1 MKGKHLFL
9 LLLLVAAVG
18 ATWHFHF
25 RNGTEDAW
33 SAKGSGG
40 AGGKVFYLAL
50 NDVARVVVKTADAE
64 LNLVKKDDAW
74 TVQERAGYPA
84 NFEQLSGL
92 LRKLADLKTVQEV
105 KVGPSQFARL
115 ELVEPGKGAGAG
127 TLVEFKDKD
136 GKALGGLLLGKKFMK
151 KGDAQFGEAGGFPAG
166 RYVVPFGT
174 QSVSL
179 VAEALD
185 EVSVKPE
192 SWLVRDFF
200 KIENPKA
207 VALAGT
213 TDPQHWKLTREN
225 ATAEWKLDG
234 AKDDEKTDPAKTAPL
249 PNVLASPTFADVLAP
264 DAKPEDTGL
273 DKPAVAT
280 FETFDGFTYTLKIG
294 KPSGENYPLTVAVAA
309 TLAKERTPGK
319 DEKPEDK
326 AKLDAEFKTTLKRFE
341 DKLAAEKKFEGRPFL
356 VAKTTID
363 QLLKDRT
370 AFLPDKKP
378 EPPAPAASAPVS
390 VTTPPISV
398 TTPPVTVPPAP
409 PTPPTPAKPE
419 PNPAPPEPAPAK
431 PEPNPA
437 PPAPDAVKPAPEP
450 AKPAPP
456 APESDSKPPADE
468 KK

>member
-9 LLLLVAAVG
+9 LLLLAGAVG
-18 ATWHFHF
+18 ATWHYQF
-25 RNGTEDAW
+25 RNRPDDAW
-33 SAKGSGG
+33 NAKGTGG
-40 AGGKVFYLAL
+40 AGGKVFFLPL

-64 LNLVKKDDAW
+64 LNLVKKDDVW

-92 LRKLADLKTVQEV
+92 LKKLADLKTVQEV

-136 GKALGGLLLGKKFMK
+136 AKALGGLLLGKKFMK

-166 RYVVPFGT
+166 RYVLPFGT

-179 VAEALD
+179 VSEPLD
-185 EVSVKPE
+185 EVNVKPE
-192 SWLVRDFF
+192 VWLARDFF

-213 TDPQHWKLTREN
+213 TDPQHWKLTRET

-234 AKDDEKTDPAKTAPL
+234 AKDDEKADPAKTAPL
-249 PNVLASPTFADVLAP
+249 PNVLASPAFADVLAP

-273 DKPAVAT
+273 DQPAVAT

-294 KPSGENYPLTVAVAA
+294 KPSGENFPLTVAVAA

-326 AKLDAEFKTTLKRFE
+326 AKLDEEFKTTLKRLE

-363 QLLKDRT
+363 QLLKDRA
-370 AFLPDKKP
+370 AFLPEKKP
-378 EPPAPAASAPVS
+378 EPPAPVSA
-390 VTTPPISV
+390 TTPPISV
-398 TTPPVTVPPAP
+398 TTPPVTVPPLPNPA
-409 PTPPTPAKPE
+409 PAKPE
-419 PNPAPPEPAPAK
+419 PNPVPPAPEPAK

-437 PPAPDAVKPAPEP
+437 PPAPEPAKPEP
-450 AKPAPP
+450 KPAPP
-456 APESDSKPPADE
+456 APEADSKPPAEE

>member
-9 LLLLVAAVG
+9 LLLLVGAVG
-18 ATWHFHF
+18 ATWHYQF
-25 RNGTEDAW
+25 RNRPDDAW
-33 SAKGSGG
+33 NAKGSGG
-40 AGGKVFYLAL
+40 TGGKVFFIPI
-50 NDVARVVVKTADAE
+50 NDVARVTVKTADAE

-92 LRKLADLKTVQEV
+92 LRKLSDLKTVQEV
-105 KVGPSQFARL
+105 KVGPSQLARL

-151 KGDAQFGEAGGFPAG
+151 KGAAQFGDEGGFPAG
-166 RYVVPFGT
+166 RYVLPFGT

-179 VAEALD
+179 VAEPLD
-185 EVSVKPE
+185 EVNVKPE

-207 VALAGT
+207 ITLAGT

-249 PNVLASPTFADVLAP
+249 PNVLASPTFIDVLAP
-264 DAKPEDTGL
+264 DANPADTGL

-294 KPSGENYPLTVAVAA
+294 KPSGENVPVTVEVAA
-309 TLAKERTPGK
+309 TPAKERTPGK

-326 AKLDAEFKTTLKRFE
+326 TKLAEEFKTTLKRLE

-356 VAKTTID
+356 IPKTTIE
-363 QLLKDRT
+363 QLLKDRA
-370 AFLPDKKP
+370 AFLPEKKP
-378 EPPAPAASAPVS
+378 ETPTPAANAPVS

-398 TTPPVTVPPAP
+398 TTPPVTIP
-409 PTPPTPAKPE
+409 PTPNPAPAPVKPE
-419 PNPAPPEPAPAK
+419 PN
-431 PEPNPA
+431 
-437 PPAPDAVKPAPEP
+437 
-450 AKPAPP
+450 PAPP
-456 APESDSKPPADE
+456 APESDSKPSADE

>member
-9 LLLLVAAVG
+9 LLLLAGAVG
-18 ATWHFHF
+18 ATWHYQF
-25 RNGTEDAW
+25 RNRPDDAW
-33 SAKGSGG
+33 NAKGTGG

-84 NFEQLSGL
+84 NFGQLSGL
-92 LRKLADLKTVQEV
+92 LKKLADLKTVQEV

-166 RYVVPFGT
+166 RYVLPFGT

-179 VAEALD
+179 VSEPLD
-185 EVSVKPE
+185 EASAKPE

-207 VALAGT
+207 VTLAGT

-225 ATAEWKLDG
+225 ATAEWKFDG
-234 AKDDEKTDPAKTAPL
+234 AKDDEKADPAKTAPL
-249 PNVLASPTFADVLAP
+249 PNVFASPTFSDVLAP

-273 DKPAVAT
+273 DKPVVAT

-294 KPSGENYPLTVAVAA
+294 KPSGENFPLTVEVAA

-326 AKLDAEFKTTLKRFE
+326 TKLDAEFKTTLKRLE
-341 DKLAAEKKFEGRPFL
+341 DKLAAEKKFEGRAFL
-356 VAKTTID
+356 VPKTTID
-363 QLLKDRT
+363 QLLKDRA
-370 AFLPDKKP
+370 AFLPEKKP

-409 PTPPTPAKPE
+409 
-419 PNPAPPEPAPAK
+419 NPAPPAPAPAK

-437 PPAPDAVKPAPEP
+437 PPAPPAPEP
-450 AKPAPP
+450 APDAG
-456 APESDSKPPADE
+456 
-468 KK
+468 